1 MGLRVCGV
9 DTWDSNGQSYS
20 PTVPCGTIGQDGRE
34 WTHGIPKDSPTVP
47 FGTIGHMGLGCM
59 EWTHGIPKDS
69 PTVPCSAMDRGVWS
83 GHMVIPWTV
92 LLPHVV

>member
-1 MGLRVCGV
+1 
-9 DTWDSNGQSYS
+9 
-20 PTVPCGTIGQDGRE
+20 
-34 WTHGIPKDSPTVP
+34 
-47 FGTIGHMGLGCM
+47 M

-92 LLPHVV
+92 LLPHVVQYRTRDWGVWTHGNPMDSPIVPCSIVSLWDMLGLPNVFLMSYVGQFGSSK